1 MRHKLLIALCVA
13 WVAACA
19 PRLGDGC
26 ERNTDCSVNRDR
38 TCDLSQPGGYCTIA
52 DCDPG
57 SCGDEGRCVRFQP
70 DEPRRSRN
78 WCMLRCSNNG
88 DCDRD
93 RYVCRSAQELNAPLV
108 AADQPRLAAVLDSNQ
123 NGKFC
128 IADSDR

>member
-13 WVAACA
+13 GAAACA

-26 ERNTDCSVNRDR
+26 ERNTDYSVNRDR
-38 TCDLSQPGGYCTIA
+38 TCDLSQPGGYCTIP
-52 DCDPG
+52 DCDPQ

-78 WCMLRCSNNG
+78 WCMARCSDDG

-93 RYVCRSAQELNAPLV
+93 RYVCRSADQLNQEAQASGSPYRVAEVLGNA
-108 AADQPRLAAVLDSNQ
+108 R

-128 IADSDR
+128 VAR